1 MMREEEIV
9 CAIINLE
16 IMGMNAA
23 TLLSHVNGHADLLHK
38 VIWFYEEPVLE
49 GFEYRRL

>member
-1 MMREEEIV
+1 MMREEEIVV

-38 VIWFYEEPVLE
+38 VI
-49 GFEYRRL
+49 